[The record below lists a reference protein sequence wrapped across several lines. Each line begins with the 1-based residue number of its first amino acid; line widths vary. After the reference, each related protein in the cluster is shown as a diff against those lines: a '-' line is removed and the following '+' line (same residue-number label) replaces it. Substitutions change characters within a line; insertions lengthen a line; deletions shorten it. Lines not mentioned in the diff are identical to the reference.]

1 MPGGRCGHPTLVTP
15 LPLVVGPL
23 RRLART
29 LQEQSVQEVT
39 RTIGSGRGR
48 IEKLIRAL
56 EEERNGVLN
65 LGLGAESR
73 GDLQVR
79 CFELSICKCSRLSI

>member
-23 RRLART
+23 RRLALQEQRT

-39 RTIGSGRGR
+39 RTSGSGRVQRGR
-48 IEKLIRAL
+48 IEKLLRAL
-56 EEERNGVLN
+56 EEERNGVFN

-79 CFELSICKCSRLSI
+79 CF